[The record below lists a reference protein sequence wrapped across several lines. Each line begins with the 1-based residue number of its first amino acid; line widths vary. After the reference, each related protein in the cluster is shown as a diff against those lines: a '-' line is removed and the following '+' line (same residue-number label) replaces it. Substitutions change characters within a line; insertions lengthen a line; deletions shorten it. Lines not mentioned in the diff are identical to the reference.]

1 LLGKEQHSNSFH
13 SINRYKVRRYMMKIH
28 SINRSKV
35 RRYMMKNTGLR
46 LDKDV
51 LEYYDKSIYLPPNI
65 SRK

>member
-1 LLGKEQHSNSFH
+1 
-13 SINRYKVRRYMMKIH
+13 MKIH